1 MFPTKDGCWTRVVWA
16 PRISAATL
24 PFSTLV
30 PLKLALGIFVFANTQ
45 SPEMSPGSEI
55 WFFSSSFEDLHFG
68 QVALRFSVI
77 QQDFLWSRTLA
88 DTFCIRSNQS
98 LGNTTV
104 LGIGCVY
111 IREALY
117 AVMAA
122 SFVVILCNPIYFDA
136 HKADP
141 YTTTNL
147 SQKIQSWLKQP
158 PICSGPGFWTRLH
171 KHVTWGCWG
180 AL

>member
-1 MFPTKDGCWTRVVWA
+1 M
-16 PRISAATL
+16 
-24 PFSTLV
+24 

-55 WFFSSSFEDLHFG
+55 GFFSSSFEDLHFG

-88 DTFCIRSNQS
+88 YTYYIRSNQS
-98 LGNTTV
+98 LGNTTI
-104 LGIGCVY
+104 LGICCVY
-111 IREALY
+111 ITEAPD

-141 YTTTNL
+141 YNYQFISENTILLGEPFKNYL
-147 SQKIQSWLKQP
+147 ADFV
-158 PICSGPGFWTRLH
+158 C
-171 KHVTWGCWG
+171 
-180 AL
+180 